1 MKTTKHLLAISIMLA
16 SSSAFAWQS
25 EDGQHSTSASVELGS
40 DYVWRGYSQTDNE
53 PALSGSFDYQH
64 ASGFYAGAWA
74 SNVDFA
80 INNDQAHI
88 EMDVYAGYAGE
99 LSDTGISYDLGVLRY
114 IYPGTDGGNWNEI
127 YGSLS
132 YSFFSLGVAHSDDVY
147 NSNERGTYYSIGFEY
162 PMLAGIKFETTFGY
176 YDYDRDVFGRG
187 NPDSAKDMNIGIN
200 KDLAGF
206 NVSLN
211 YINSDD
217 DAEDIYGDSVTDGRV
232 VFAISKSM

>member
-1 MKTTKHLLAISIMLA
+1 MKMTKHLIALSIMLA
-16 SSSAFAWQS
+16 SSSAYAWQS
-25 EDGQHSTSASVELGS
+25 EDGQHSTSASVELSS

-64 ASGFYAGAWA
+64 TSGLYAGAWA
-74 SNVDFA
+74 SNVDFE

-88 EMDVYAGYAGE
+88 EMDVYAGFAGE
-99 LSDTGISYDLGVLRY
+99 ISDTGISYDLGVLRY
-114 IYPGTDGGNWNEI
+114 IYPGTDSGNWNEI
-127 YGSLS
+127 YASMS

-147 NSNERGTYYSIGFEY
+147 NSNDRGTYYSLGFEY
-162 PMLAGIKFETTFGY
+162 PTLAGINFETTFGY

-187 NPDSAKDMNIGIN
+187 NADSAKDMKVGIN

-206 NVSLN
+206 NISLN
-211 YINSDD
+211 YINSDG
-217 DAEDIYGDSVTDGRV
+217 DAGEIYGDSITDGRV